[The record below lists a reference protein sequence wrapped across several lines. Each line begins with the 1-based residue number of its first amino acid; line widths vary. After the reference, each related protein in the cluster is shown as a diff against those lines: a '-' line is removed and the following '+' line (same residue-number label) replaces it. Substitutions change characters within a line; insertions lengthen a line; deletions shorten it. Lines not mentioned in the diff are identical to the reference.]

1 MNTTLLAS
9 GLSLLRRLSMW
20 LGMSLGLVLLAGC
33 AGPQVQDYARETPR
47 LDLREY
53 FNGNLVAHGVFTDR
67 SGAVKRRFVVQL
79 KGTWQGDQGVLEEDF
94 TYSDGETERRVWRI
108 QRTGD
113 GRYIGRAD
121 DVVGEAQGESAG
133 NALRWRYTLR
143 LKVDGRTWDVQFD
156 DWMFLMDRQVML
168 NRAAMSKF
176 GIHLGDV
183 TLSFYKP

>member
-1 MNTTLLAS
+1 MNTTFLAFGRRLLLLAM
-9 GLSLLRRLSMW
+9 LPLLML
-20 LGMSLGLVLLAGC
+20 LGAC
-33 AGPQVQDYARETPR
+33 AGPKVQDYARETPV

-53 FNGNLVAHGVFTDR
+53 FNGNLVAHGLFTDR

-94 TYSDGETERRVWRI
+94 IYSDGEKDRRVWRL
-108 QRTGD
+108 QRTAD

-143 LKVDGRTWDVQFD
+143 LKVDGSTWDVQFD